1 MLRLTLTLTC
11 TLLVSILN
19 YAQTY
24 NDTIV
29 TVHADTIICKVT
41 YVNEFN
47 VFYKY
52 NPKRKIIK
60 KANISR
66 EEVARFTVSDTSLY
80 IMEMEE
86 ETPPVFVEPEKYR
99 YKEANGVIY
108 GIEYDSPPVYG
119 NGLPALNNFITQHTK
134 VASFDIRAFYGQIVS
149 VLFVVQI
156 DSLGYIQDIGTAQEA
171 STGTTYHDS
180 RHMELELSRVLKATH
195 KWRPASINNK
205 PVPCT
210 VFVPIKFQIGL
221 NSIVLFPS
229 RNTFSLKNRD

>member
-1 MLRLTLTLTC
+1 MLQFTLTLTA

-24 NDTIV
+24 TDTIV
-29 TVHADTIICKVT
+29 TVHAGVILCKVT

-47 VFYKY
+47 IFYNY

-66 EEVARFTVSDTSLY
+66 DQVARFTVSDTAVY
-80 IMEMEE
+80 VMEK
-86 ETPPVFVEPEKYR
+86 ETPPVFVEPEKYS

-119 NGLPALNNFITQHTK
+119 NGLPDLNNFIIEHTK
-134 VASFDIRAFYGQIVS
+134 VASFDRREFYGQIIS
-149 VLFVVQI
+149 VLFVVQL
-156 DSLGYIQDIGTAQEA
+156 DSLGYIQEVGTAQEA
-171 STGTTYHDS
+171 STGSIYYNS

-195 KWRPASINNK
+195 KWRPASIDNK
-205 PVPCT
+205 SVSCT
-210 VFVPIKFQIGL
+210 VFVPIKFQIDL

-229 RNTFSLKNRD
+229 RNTFSLKNRE